1 LGAAL
6 GSAWGCLPLP
16 GAGATMTSSSGA
28 VDDAPPAVAEALL
41 LFALAFAAAGVAETL
56 LLFALAFAV
65 GGCAEGSRL
74 AALAFAAGGSDA
86 ARGGARGTDA
96 GVGASFVAGA
106 GAVVGVFIEAITF
119 LSSAFCALR
128 FNCASFRSGFLILTG
143 NLSSRPACSFP
154 LSGCPPGICVGPFG
168 GGGAMPLAGSPG
180 PLTSISAKSL
190 GLVILDIRVWR
201 AFSAIFLMRVS
212 FVE

>member
-1 LGAAL
+1 MGAAL
-6 GSAWGCLPLP
+6 GSAWGFLPLP
-16 GAGATMTSSSGA
+16 GAGATMTSSVGA
-28 VDDAPPAVAEALL
+28 DDAAAPVVFETLL
-41 LFALAFAAAGVAETL
+41 LLALAFAAAGVFETL

-74 AALAFAAGGSDA
+74 AALGFAAGGSDT

-119 LSSAFCALR
+119 LSLSFAALS
-128 FNCASFRSGFLILTG
+128 FACASFSNGFLTALA
-143 NLSSRPACSFP
+143 LP
-154 LSGCPPGICVGPFG
+154 LPVAGGCPSC
-168 GGGAMPLAGSPG
+168 GAGVMPAGVSPG

-190 GLVILDIRVWR
+190 GLVFLDIRVW
-201 AFSAIFLMRVS
+201 
-212 FVE
+212 

>member
-1 LGAAL
+1 
-6 GSAWGCLPLP
+6 
-16 GAGATMTSSSGA
+16 
-28 VDDAPPAVAEALL
+28 V
-41 LFALAFAAAGVAETL
+41 FETL
-56 LLFALAFAV
+56 LLFALAFAA
-65 GGCAEGSRL
+65 GGCVEGSLL

-86 ARGGARGTDA
+86 ARGGARGTAA

-106 GAVVGVFIEAITF
+106 GAVVGVFIEVMNF
-119 LSSAFCALR
+119 LSLSFDALR

-143 NLSSRPACSFP
+143 ILSSRPACSFP

-190 GLVILDIRVWR
+190 GLVFLDIRVWR
-201 AFSAIFLMRVS
+201 AFSAIFLMLVS

>member
-1 LGAAL
+1 MDAALLLARGVLGAAL
-6 GSAWGCLPLP
+6 GSAWGFLPLP

-41 LFALAFAAAGVAETL
+41 LFALAFA
-56 LLFALAFAV
+56 V

-74 AALAFAAGGSDA
+74 AALGFAAGGSDA

-106 GAVVGVFIEAITF
+106 GAVVGVFIDVMNF
-119 LSSAFCALR
+119 LSLSFDALR

-143 NLSSRPACSFP
+143 ILSSRPACSFP

-180 PLTSISAKSL
+180 PLASISAKSL
-190 GLVILDIRVWR
+190 GLVFLD
-201 AFSAIFLMRVS
+201 MRIW
-212 FVE
+212 